1 MITDAGAQG
10 PRPQLPLLRA
20 QLSALFEGGQE
31 ILDISSKRT
40 HTVSLL
46 PIMGELKDN
55 VSGSCCR
62 TSWLTKSRGSAW
74 VPLPGPAA
82 PVSPAPAS
90 HPLPAGAK
98 DWPRSLGSWTGPW
111 MAGWGGAS
119 PRGPPCPP
127 SPAPAQRH
135 HHHLETQKG
144 RVSRSHSGWGVGGPG
159 LQGHLPPMPLG
170 NCCSSPHHTHAGSM
184 SPLGAVLLIL
194 GPELKSPEKIENLR
208 VGGGGGVHR
217 QRP

>member
-31 ILDISSKRT
+31 ILDVSSKRT

-62 TSWLTKSRGSAW
+62 ISWLTKSRGSAW

-90 HPLPAGAK
+90 HPLPAGAEH
-98 DWPRSLGSWTGPW
+98 WPRSLGSWTGPW
-111 MAGWGGAS
+111 MAGWGGCFSTGS
-119 PRGPPCPP
+119 P
-127 SPAPAQRH
+127 
-135 HHHLETQKG
+135 
-144 RVSRSHSGWGVGGPG
+144 
-159 LQGHLPPMPLG
+159 LPPFP
-170 NCCSSPHHTHAGSM
+170 CSRPAAPSSPGDSERQSLTES
-184 SPLGAVLLIL
+184 
-194 GPELKSPEKIENLR
+194 LR
-208 VGGGGGVHR
+208 VGGRGARPPGALTPDATWELLLVSTSHSRRLHVPPGGSASHP
-217 QRP
+217 RPRVEVT